1 MIAEQHG
8 ILMVH
13 GLDDDFGE
21 GNVIFSPRF
30 FELDGLAQLDILRD
44 WRDVIDSYYQETWE
58 EVFVDYPEGGES
70 NVE

>member
-1 MIAEQHG
+1 MIAAQHG
-8 ILMVH
+8 MLIVH
-13 GLDDDFGE
+13 GLDDDLGE
-21 GNVIFSPRF
+21 GNVIFSPKF

-58 EVFVDYPEGGES
+58 EVFVDYPKGGEN